1 MSIHIEQMQEY
12 LRLHPL
18 PEQVPG
24 GNASSKQSS
33 RPPSRQAV
41 SIARP
46 SERLD
51 VPAYCQQYGVEI
63 AKIEHG
69 KSGETKYILAQCVF
83 DSSHTGKDAAIFQ
96 AADGKLGYKCFHNSC
111 SSYSWKEARAKIS
124 GDAPL
129 SGGKGKRST
138 KTAAPV
144 TPKKKVSLA
153 DYCINNETERLRKEM
168 REAVF
173 IMEGVAIRG
182 QYTAICAPPNG
193 GKTLLTIAGLMKA
206 VREGVIAGSDVFY
219 INVDDNME
227 GALVKTEIVQEL
239 GINMIVP
246 VLADPEKNGNT
257 PFDFCKIMADDIEA
271 KTVDG
276 KIIVIDTYKK
286 FTNIMDKESQSH
298 FNDVVRR
305 FVTLGG
311 SVIVLTHVNKNRNQE
326 GKLVW
331 GGTSDLKD
339 DCDAGWIIDHTEG
352 PDGITYEFIFQKGRG
367 HSGENIAFFSPKF
380 THGSLEDDQRERYRR
395 RLEGIE
401 PQSLR
406 EAEELRRKSSAEQ
419 RVRDI
424 AAKYHPAVAL
434 IMGLLKDG
442 AALTR
447 TEIEQ
452 AYKDSDVPHEV
463 PRRKFQD
470 VISTLSGYLW
480 DVTPD
485 GTRKVYRLKEPA
497 AWPV

>member
-1 MSIHIEQMQEY
+1 MSIHIEQIQEY
-12 LRLHPL
+12 LKLHPL
-18 PEQVPG
+18 PEQMPSGHVQDRRRSSSEMPLPG
-24 GNASSKQSS
+24 PGDK
-33 RPPSRQAV
+33 
-41 SIARP
+41 
-46 SERLD
+46 LD
-51 VPAYCQQYGVEI
+51 VPAYCQHHGVEI
-63 AKIEHG
+63 DHIEHG
-69 KSGETKYILAQCVF
+69 KSGETKYILAHCLF
-83 DSSHTGKDAAIFQ
+83 NPSHAGKDAAIFQ
-96 AADGKLGYKCFHNSC
+96 DANGKLGYKCFHSSC
-111 SSYSWKEARAKIS
+111 SSYGWQEARAKIS

-129 SGGKGKRST
+129 SGGKGERST

-206 VREGVIAGSDVFY
+206 VRDGVIAGSDVYY

-227 GALVKTEIVQEL
+227 GALVKTEIVKGL
-239 GINMIVP
+239 GIKMIVP
-246 VLADPEKNGNT
+246 PLADSEKNGNT

-286 FTNIMDKESQSH
+286 FTNIMDKESQSR
-298 FNDVVRR
+298 FNDVMRR

-311 SVIVLTHVNKNRNQE
+311 SVIVLTHVNKNRNLE

-367 HSGENIAFFSPKF
+367 HSGENIAFFSPKS
-380 THGSLEDDQRERYRR
+380 TQGSLEEDQRERYRR
-395 RLEGIE
+395 RLEGIA

-406 EAEELRRKSSAEQ
+406 EAEELRRKSSAKQ

-470 VISTLSGYLW
+470 VISVLSGYLW
-480 DVTPD
+480 EVTPD

-497 AWPV
+497 AWPI

>member
-1 MSIHIEQMQEY
+1 MSIHIEQIQEY

-18 PEQVPG
+18 PEQ
-24 GNASSKQSS
+24 A
-33 RPPSRQAV
+33 PSRQA
-41 SIARP
+41 SNKQRSS
-46 SERLD
+46 SEMPLPGPGDKLD
-51 VPAYCQQYGVEI
+51 VPAYCQHHGVEI
-63 AKIEHG
+63 DHIEHG
-69 KSGETKYILAQCVF
+69 KSGETKYILAHCLF
-83 DSSHTGKDAAIFQ
+83 DPSHAGKDAAIFQ
-96 AADGKLGYKCFHNSC
+96 DANGKLGYKCFHSSC
-111 SSYSWKEARAKIS
+111 SIYGWQEARAKIS

-129 SGGKGKRST
+129 SGGKGERST

-227 GALVKTEIVQEL
+227 GAIVKTEIVKGL

-246 VLADPEKNGNT
+246 ALDDPKKNGNT
-257 PFDFCKIMADDIEA
+257 PFDFFKIMEADIEE

-286 FTNIMDKESQSH
+286 FINIMDKESQAR
-298 FNDVVRR
+298 FNDVMRR

-311 SVIVLTHVNKNRNQE
+311 SVIALTHVNKNRNLE

-339 DCDAGWIIDHTEG
+339 DCDAAWIIDYTEG
-352 PDGITYEFIFQKGRG
+352 PDGITYEFSFQKGRG
-367 HSGENIAFFSPKF
+367 HSGENIAFFSPKS
-380 THGSLEDDQRERYRR
+380 TQGSLEEDQRERYRR
-395 RLEGIE
+395 RLEGIA

-406 EAEELRRKSSAEQ
+406 EAEELRRKSSAKQ

-470 VISTLSGYLW
+470 VISVLSGYLW
-480 DVTPD
+480 EVTPD

-497 AWPV
+497 AWPI

>member
-1 MSIHIEQMQEY
+1 MSVHIEQIQDY
-12 LRLHPL
+12 LKRHPL
-18 PEQVPG
+18 PEQVTSEQAQSRRRSSPETPLHGPG
-24 GNASSKQSS
+24 
-33 RPPSRQAV
+33 
-41 SIARP
+41 
-46 SERLD
+46 ERLD
-51 VPAYCQQYGVEI
+51 VPAYCQQHGVEI
-63 AKIEHG
+63 AKSEQG
-69 KSGETKYILAQCVF
+69 KGGETKYILAHCLF
-83 DSSHTGKDAAIFQ
+83 DPSHTGKDAAIFQ
-96 AADGKLGYKCFHNSC
+96 YANGSLGYKCFHSSC
-111 SSYSWKEARAKIS
+111 SSYGWKEARAKIS

-129 SGGKGKRST
+129 SGGQGKRST
-138 KTAAPV
+138 KTAAAVPS
-144 TPKKKVSLA
+144 KKKVSLV

-206 VREGVIAGSDVFY
+206 VRDGVIEGGDVYY

-227 GALVKTEIVQEL
+227 GALVKAEIVKGL

-246 VLADPEKNGNT
+246 VLADSKKNGNT
-257 PFDFCKIMADDIEA
+257 PFDFCKIMEGDIED
-271 KTVDG
+271 KTVNG

-286 FTNIMDKESQSH
+286 FTNIMDKESQSR

-311 SVIVLTHVNKNRNQE
+311 SVIVLTHVNKNRNME

-339 DCDAGWIIDHTEG
+339 DCDAAWIIDYTEG

-380 THGSLEDDQRERYRR
+380 THGSPEDDQRERYRR

-452 AYKDSDVPHEV
+452 AYKNSDVPHEV

-470 VISTLSGYLW
+470 VISTLSGILW
-480 DVTPD
+480 DVIPD
-485 GTRKVYRLKEPA
+485 GTRKVYRMKEPA
-497 AWPV
+497 AWPI